1 MRRLSITGLVI
12 LVAIITAALVA
23 NLPEIQRYLRI
34 RNM

>member
-1 MRRLSITGLVI
+1 MRQLSITGLVI